1 MNLFYAKWSTF
12 HKHIELMSKV
22 IKQVLAGL
30 HLKSLIFQRNIPLF
44 LWIHWRN
51 KPRGTLGE
59 HEKNLYITS
68 SWATDL
74 KALLVFSRQ
83 PKWFIALVNV

>member
-59 HEKNLYITS
+59 HEKKL
-68 SWATDL
+68 
-74 KALLVFSRQ
+74 
-83 PKWFIALVNV
+83 